1 MFSYLNIR
9 GLIPQTVPSKIPYIT
24 DELQESS
31 AIAFAVTETWLN
43 QSHLEAE
50 LFIAGYTIKRKDRIR
65 RKSKTGRSSGGV
77 AVYIRDDHAI
87 SSEILFSY
95 TNGVIE
101 SIGIHVMSLNLILI
115 VTYRSPD
122 DNSKTKDGKEKK
134 NRHRST
140 YKEFSAYLKELKKF
154 LSSLPSP
161 TPDIVMMGD
170 YNLPHAD
177 WISGQCTSGAST
189 DEQDM
194 VRALYELSLDYF
206 LVQQYDCPTH
216 RDGNTIDLLFTN
228 NSNIVHNAEA
238 LPSAVTDHYLMN
250 FSTVYNSCDAN
261 AEDQEDPRDQDNA
274 TISLS
279 SLNFFDEDI
288 EWNALSDDLSGYN
301 WSREFRGLNTSEM
314 MDRFITVCLDITRK
328 WVPLRRHKST
338 PQTQRNSSKIPK
350 QRRSLM
356 RRRTAMKKRYVA
368 ARSDSSRKSLMR
380 KLVYIEK
387 ELQKSHS
394 EQRNLEES
402 RAIGRI
408 QNNPKYFF
416 TFAKRFSRVK
426 VGIGPLIDSAK
437 QLISAPRKIAEI
449 LSEQYC
455 SVFSP
460 PRYDNI
466 SMDTLFPDNESINTP
481 NLCTISFTDTE
492 LVDAMEELSANAAPG
507 PDGFPAILLKK
518 CSTALSLPLARI
530 WRTSLRNGEIPPICK
545 SATITPIHKGK
556 SRAAPKNYR
565 PVALTSHLIKIFE
578 KIIRKRIVEFMD
590 ENLLFNHSQHGFRGG
605 RSCLSQLLSHFDRIT
620 AELERGN
627 GVDVIYLDFAKAFD
641 KLDHGITLHKLKAL
655 GIHGQLGRWI
665 STFLTNRLQ
674 AVVVDGRRSAPR
686 SVISGVP
693 QGSVLGPLLFLVL
706 IGDID
711 KNIATS
717 FLSSFADDTRI
728 GIGINSIRDVACL
741 QSDLQTVYK
750 WSVDNNMQF
759 NSDKF
764 ELLRYRGTNTTCK
777 DIQSVTTYSSNDGSI
792 IQEKQHIRDLGV
804 TLSNDATFTQH
815 ILERCEVVKSK
826 IAWVLRTFRSRQA
839 TPMLTMWKTLIMC
852 HLDYCSQLWSPSR
865 VGNIQ
870 TLELLQKAFI
880 NKIEG
885 MSELSYWEQLK
896 TLKLYSLERRRE
908 RYQAIYTWRII
919 EGQVPNVECTP
930 ISTTFS
936 ERRGRTCILP
946 HIPSSAPRRIQS
958 IRFGSLTHKGPRLFN
973 CLPREVRNLTNC
985 STDTFKRALDNFL
998 ATVPDEPLVPN
1009 MTQFRRCESNSLLE
1023 WTASSLIRDDQ
1034 RRRKTRTPLHPQDSY
1049 NVTAC

>member
-9 GLIPQTVPSKIPYIT
+9 GLIPQTVPSKVPYIR
-24 DELQESS
+24 DELYDSS

-43 QSHLEAE
+43 NSHLEAE
-50 LFIAGYTIKRKDRIR
+50 LSIDGYSIKRKDRVR

-77 AVYIRDDHAI
+77 AVYVRDDHAI
-87 SSEILFSY
+87 STEILFSY

-101 SIGIHVMSLNLILI
+101 SIGLHLMSLNLILI

-122 DNSKTKDGKEKK
+122 DHSKTKDGKERT

-161 TPDIVMMGD
+161 SPDIVMMGD

-177 WISGQCTSGAST
+177 WISGQCSSGAST
-189 DEQDM
+189 NEQEM

-206 LVQQYDCPTH
+206 LVQQYDGPTH

-228 NSNIVHNAEA
+228 NTDMVHNVEA

-250 FSTVYNSCDAN
+250 FSAVYKSGDAN
-261 AEDQEDPRDQDNA
+261 AEEQDDPRDQDNA
-274 TISLS
+274 PTSFR

-288 EWNALSDDLSGYN
+288 KWDALSDDLSEYN
-301 WSREFRGLNTSEM
+301 WSREFRGLSTAEM

-328 WVPLRRHKST
+328 WVPSRKHNST
-338 PQTQRNSSKIPK
+338 PQTQQKPPKIPK

-356 RRRTAMKKRYVA
+356 RRRTALKKRYVA
-368 ARSDSSRKSLMR
+368 ARSDASRKSLMQ
-380 KLVYIEK
+380 KLVHIEK
-387 ELQKSHS
+387 ELQKSYS
-394 EQRNLEES
+394 EQRNLVES
-402 RAIGRI
+402 RAIGKI
-408 QNNPKYFF
+408 KNNPKFF
-416 TFAKRFSRVK
+416 FAFAKRFSKVK
-426 VGIGPLIDSAK
+426 IGIGPLIDSAK

-449 LSEQYC
+449 LSEQYS
-455 SVFSP
+455 SVFSS
-460 PRYDNI
+460 PRHDNI
-466 SMDTLFPDNESINTP
+466 SMDTLFPNNETINTP
-481 NLCTISFTDTE
+481 NLCDINFSDTE
-492 LVDAMEELSANAAPG
+492 LADAMEELASNAAPG

-518 CSTALSLPLARI
+518 CSTALSSPLARI
-530 WRTSLRNGEIPPICK
+530 WRTSLRSGEIPPICK

-556 SRAAPKNYR
+556 SRAVPKNYR

-578 KIIRKRIVEFMD
+578 KVVRKRIVEFMD
-590 ENLLFNHSQHGFRGG
+590 DNILFNHSQHGFRGG
-605 RSCLSQLLSHFDRIT
+605 RSCLSQLLSHFDKIT
-620 AELERGN
+620 AELEKGN
-627 GVDVIYLDFAKAFD
+627 GVDIIYLDFAKAFD

-665 STFLTNRLQ
+665 FTFLTNRLQ
-674 AVVVDGRRSAPR
+674 SVVVDGRKSAPKP
-686 SVISGVP
+686 VLSGVP

-711 KNIATS
+711 QNIATA
-717 FLSSFADDTRI
+717 FLSSFADDTRVGN
-728 GIGINSIRDVACL
+728 GIASLRDVACL

-764 ELLRYRGTNTTCK
+764 ELLRYRGSGTK
-777 DIQSVTTYSSNDGSI
+777 DTQSDTTYRSNDGSI
-792 IQEKQHIRDLGV
+792 IQEKQHIRDLGI

-815 ILERCEVVKSK
+815 ILDRCEVVKSK
-826 IAWVLRTFRSRQA
+826 IAWVLRTFKSRQP
-839 TPMLTMWKTLIMC
+839 TPMLTLWKTLIMC
-852 HLDYCSQLWSPSR
+852 HLDYCSQLWSPSK

-870 TLELLQKAFI
+870 SLELLQKAFI
-880 NKIEG
+880 RRIEG
-885 MSELSYWEQLK
+885 MSELSYWDQLK

-919 EGQVPNVECTP
+919 EGQVPNFDCTP
-930 ISTTFS
+930 ISTTRS

-958 IRFGSLTHKGPRLFN
+958 IRFASLTHKGPRLFN
-973 CLPREVRNLTNC
+973 CLPREVRDLTNC
-985 STDTFKRALDNFL
+985 STDIFKRALDRFL
-998 ATVPDEPLVPN
+998 ATLPDEPLVPN
-1009 MTQFRRCESNSLLE
+1009 MTQYRRCESNSLLD
-1023 WTASSLIRDDQ
+1023 WTTSSYTRDDQ
-1034 RRRKTRTPLHPQDSY
+1034 RRRNTCTPLHTQDSY
-1049 NVTAC
+1049 SVTAC